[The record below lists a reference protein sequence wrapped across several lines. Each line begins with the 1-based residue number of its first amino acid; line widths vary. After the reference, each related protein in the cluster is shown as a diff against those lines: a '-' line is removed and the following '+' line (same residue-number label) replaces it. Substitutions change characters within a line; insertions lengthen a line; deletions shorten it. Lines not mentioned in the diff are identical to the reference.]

1 MVLVEFRAPDRG
13 LGFQLL
19 TGPVIMS
26 LSARSSAVV
35 LLGGVM
41 SAVVCGPAAADIT
54 APSPEQPPGTQGLS
68 TLLNWA
74 LWLVT
79 FAAVIGVF
87 ITAGSMMLAHRRG
100 EGSEQAAKLGW
111 VLGGCVA
118 AAGASA
124 IVNTLL

>member
-1 MVLVEFRAPDRG
+1 MIACAR
-13 LGFQLL
+13 
-19 TGPVIMS
+19 
-26 LSARSSAVV
+26 LSAVLLLSGLASAVA
-35 LLGGVM
+35 G
-41 SAVVCGPAAADIT
+41 GPAAADIG
-54 APSPEQPPGTQGLS
+54 APTPVQPPGTAGLS

-118 AAGASA
+118 AAGATA

>member
-1 MVLVEFRAPDRG
+1 MKARTRTAAI
-13 LGFQLL
+13 LL
-19 TGPVIMS
+19 LAGI
-26 LSARSSAVV
+26 SAAVA
-35 LLGGVM
+35 G
-41 SAVVCGPAAADIT
+41 GPASADIT
-54 APSPEQPPGTQGLS
+54 APTPVQPPGTAGLA

-87 ITAGSMMLAHRRG
+87 ITAGSMMLAHKRG

-118 AAGASA
+118 AAGATA

>member
-1 MVLVEFRAPDRG
+1 MTTRARLSAVLV
-13 LGFQLL
+13 
-19 TGPVIMS
+19 
-26 LSARSSAVV
+26 LSALTTAAF
-35 LLGGVM
+35 GP
-41 SAVVCGPAAADIT
+41 PAAADIT
-54 APSPEQPPGTQGLS
+54 APTPEQPPGTAGLS

-79 FAAVIGVF
+79 FAAVIGVL

-118 AAGASA
+118 AAGATA